1 VTTVPAAPAGTRH
14 NLTDAQWALLES
26 LLPAP
31 PHRGRPRRWPLRNL
45 VDGIFFRVRTGIPCR
60 DVPERYGPWWR
71 IYDLFLRFRR
81 TGVWAAVHTRLLTAA
96 HRQEMLTWEVSVDS
110 TTSRGHVHATGTR
123 PDSHRR
129 HPGEPTDHGFGW
141 SRGGWS
147 TKIHLAVD
155 SGGGVSCR
163 SRSPPVSP
171 GTPRSWSRSW
181 NRSGCPPVGRAG
193 RGTVRC
199 GCWRTR
205 RIRRGRSAGTC
216 GAGGLPRRSRS
227 RSIRYVTGCGVGR
240 RWPSPGVRST
250 GLFPSQ
256 CGGAVDRVPQAQPG
270 CAAQF
275 NKVAVQF
282 AGSVALRG
290 SECVAE
296 GGATAV
302 CHNM

>member
-155 SGGGVSCR
+155 SGGGGVLSFPLTAGQ
-163 SRSPPVSP
+163 SRDAPQLVPVLEQVRVPAGRP
-171 GTPRSWSRSW
+171 GRPRNRPVRVLADKAYSSRAI
-181 NRSGCPPVGRAG
+181 RRYLRG
-193 RGTVRC
+193 RGTPATIAQPVDQVRH
-199 GCWRTR
+199 RL
-205 RIRRGRSAGTC
+205 RRG
-216 GAGGLPRRSRS
+216 P
-227 RSIRYVTGCGVGR
+227 
-240 RWPSPGVRST
+240 P
-250 GLFPSQ
+250 
-256 CGGAVDRVPQAQPG
+256 
-270 CAAQF
+270 
-275 NKVAVQF
+275 VAVPR
-282 AGSVALRG
+282 GSIHRSLRG